1 MKNYTSYDLIE
12 WGKPFEKSQHALPE
26 PTLSE
31 VLIRV
36 TAAGLCHSDLHV
48 QKGYM
53 DLGEKGRLT
62 FAERGAQLPMTFG
75 HEIAGIVEAVGDK
88 VKNVS
93 IGQQVL
99 VFPWIGCGGCLAC
112 HENRESDC
120 SVMRIVGLK

>member
-1 MKNYTSYDLIE
+1 MILLNGGNRSKKVSMLC
-12 WGKPFEKSQHALPE
+12 LE

-53 DLGEKGRLT
+53 DLGEEGRLT

-75 HEIAGIVEAVGDK
+75 HVIAGIVQAVGDK
-88 VKNVS
+88 IKNV
-93 IGQQVL
+93 
-99 VFPWIGCGGCLAC
+99 
-112 HENRESDC
+112 
-120 SVMRIVGLK
+120 

>member
-12 WGKPFEKSQHALPE
+12 WGKPFEKSQHTLPE

-31 VLIRV
+31 VLMRV

-53 DLGEKGRLT
+53 VRGEEGRLT
-62 FAERGAQLPMTFG
+62 FAERGAQLPMTLS

-88 VKNVS
+88 VKNVL

-99 VFPWIGCGGCLAC
+99 VFPWFG
-112 HENRESDC
+112 
-120 SVMRIVGLK
+120 

>member
-12 WGKPFEKSQHALPE
+12 WGKPFDKSQHALPE

-53 DLGEKGRLT
+53 DLGEEGRLT

-75 HEIAGIVEAVGDK
+75 HEIAVLSKRVEK
-88 VKNVS
+88 K
-93 IGQQVL
+93 
-99 VFPWIGCGGCLAC
+99 
-112 HENRESDC
+112 
-120 SVMRIVGLK
+120 LKMF

>member
-48 QKGYM
+48 QKGKIAHNIM
-53 DLGEKGRLT
+53 TILVMLFVLMAQGVPIAFANELSGRLH
-62 FAERGAQLPMTFG
+62 L
-75 HEIAGIVEAVGDK
+75 
-88 VKNVS
+88 
-93 IGQQVL
+93 VL
-99 VFPWIGCGGCLAC
+99 SL
-112 HENRESDC
+112 NS
-120 SVMRIVGLK
+120 

>member
-36 TAAGLCHSDLHV
+36 TAAGLCHSDLHL

-53 DLGEKGRLT
+53 DLGLRRAADT
-62 FAERGAQLPMTFG
+62 CRAR
-75 HEIAGIVEAVGDK
+75 
-88 VKNVS
+88 
-93 IGQQVL
+93 
-99 VFPWIGCGGCLAC
+99 
-112 HENRESDC
+112 R
-120 SVMRIVGLK
+120 SVANDIWS